1 MTTGIYCITN
11 LINDK
16 KYIGQSKTIEKRWNF
31 HKTSSFNSLN
41 SDYNNS
47 IHQAI
52 RKYGLDNFKF
62 EILEECKVE
71 ELDEKE
77 KYWIEFYQTF
87 PPDLNKGYNLTPGGK
102 QGIKL
107 SILFYHLDEIDEM
120 LKDEKFTQKEIA
132 IKFNVSTE
140 MIQGINTGRYW
151 KRDNIKYPI
160 RNFKVIK
167 GKKINFL
174 PDKEI
179 KYCSIC
185 GKPLKYF
192 KSKICEKC
200 RNLSRIKIVPSYE
213 ELFTSFYELRS
224 AAKVAQKYKISQVLL
239 KKWCKYYNINPQ
251 NKKLYIE
258 KYEKEFLGKE
268 PKKVSHIKKVAQ
280 IDPNTKEII
289 NIFKSKSEAGRSVNG
304 CDVAI
309 GKAIKNNKIYKGYFW
324 KLLN

>member
-11 LINDK
+11 LINGK
-16 KYIGQSKTIEKRWNF
+16 KYIGQSKTIEKRWNL

-52 RKYGLDNFKF
+52 RKYGIDNFKF
-62 EILEECKVE
+62 EVLEECKIE

-77 KYWIEFYQTF
+77 IYWISFYQTY
-87 PPDLNKGYNLTPGGK
+87 PPELGKGYNLTSGGK

-167 GKKINFL
+167 GKKIDFI

-185 GKPLKYF
+185 GKPLKHF

-200 RNLSRIKIVPSYE
+200 RNLSRTKPVPPYK
-213 ELFTSFYELRS
+213 ELITSFYELRS
-224 AAKVAQKYKISQVLL
+224 KELVAQKYNVSTMLI
-239 KKWCKYYNINPQ
+239 KKWCKHYGINAQ
-251 NKKLYIE
+251 DKKTYIE
-258 KYEKEFLGKE
+258 RYEIEFLGKE
-268 PKKVSHIKKVAQ
+268 PKKVKHIKKVAQ

-289 NIFKSKSEAGRSVNG
+289 NIFKSKLEAGRSVNG
-304 CDVAI
+304 CDTAI
-309 GKAIKNNKIYKGYFW
+309 GRAIKDKRIYKKYYWEF
-324 KLLN
+324 LN

>member
-1 MTTGIYCITN
+1 MVGIYCITN
-11 LINDK
+11 LINGK
-16 KYIGQSKTIEKRWNF
+16 RYIGQSIRIENRWEEHKRNAF
-31 HKTSSFNSLN
+31 DLSREE
-41 SDYNNS
+41 YNKPFY
-47 IHQAI
+47 QAI

-77 KYWIEFYQTF
+77 KYWIKYYQTF
-87 PPDLNKGYNLTPGGK
+87 PPDLDKGYNLTPGGK

-132 IKFNVSTE
+132 TKFNVSTE

-185 GKPLKYF
+185 GKPLKHF

-200 RNLSRIKIVPSYE
+200 RNLSRAKLVPSYE

-224 AAKVAQKYKISQVLL
+224 KELVAQKYNVSTMLI
-239 KKWCKYYNINPQ
+239 KKWCKYYGINAQ
-251 NKKLYIE
+251 RKKEYIE
-258 KYEKEFLGKE
+258 RYEKEFLGKE
-268 PKKVSHIKKVAQ
+268 PKKVNHIKKVAQ
-280 IDPNTKEII
+280 IDPNTREIV
-289 NIFKSKSEAGRSVNG
+289 NIFKSKLEAGRSVNG
-304 CDVAI
+304 CDTAI